1 MAERILQ
8 EREEI
13 KPGDR
18 LTVFF
23 KPLWVTAENVKP
35 ELVRLFSGTT
45 FPVSTVSVDLWG
57 EVAFAGCAHAQAG
70 LSTTLPGRNI
80 LVFEFRDFVNA
91 RLDLLPASAAYG
103 NVKVSRMVAGDVAKE
118 NEPLDLERALKVLA
132 VIAAVAAGAW
142 LISSLARIL
151 GR

>member
-18 LTVFF
+18 LTIFF

-35 ELVRLFSGTT
+35 EIVRLFSGTI
-45 FPVSTVSVDLWG
+45 FPVRTVSVDLWG
-57 EVAFAGCAHAQAG
+57 VVAFAGRADGRG

-80 LVFEFRDFVNA
+80 LAFEFRDFVDA

-103 NVKVSRMVAGDVAKE
+103 NIKVSRMVAGDVAE
-118 NEPLDLERALKVLA
+118 ESEPLDLERTAKILVVLA
-132 VIAAVAAGAW
+132 AVGVGAW
-142 LISSLARIL
+142 LLSSLARIL